1 MSFIRSV
8 IKYENFD
15 FESFFERVKDS
26 DIERVIH
33 KDKLSELDFLALLSP
48 CAEKYLTQISIK
60 AVELTH
66 KHFGRTI
73 SLYAPLYLSNYCIN
87 DCVYCGFKKNAKIKR
102 HALSE
107 EELRNE
113 ANYLF
118 DSGIRDILVLTGES
132 RAESSVEYIS
142 DCISILSSKFPSVS
156 IEVYPMKCDEYQKI
170 NTAGADGLTLYQE
183 TYDRNLY
190 ANYHKNSSK
199 SDYEFRLDVPER
211 ALQAGMRFINVGVLL
226 GLCEFRKDIF
236 FAGLHADY
244 LYREYPDVEI
254 GLGVPRISS
263 QNIFFNPPFTVS
275 DKNLIQSVLALRLF
289 IPFAS
294 ILISTRECPEFRDLL
309 VGLGITRLSAGSKTE
324 IGGYSSNFKT
334 EAQFR
339 IHDSR
344 SVSEIVDMLKSKNYD
359 PVFINW
365 RKI

>member
-1 MSFIRSV
+1 MSFIRSL
-8 IKYENFD
+8 IEYEKFD
-15 FESFFERVKDS
+15 FESFFLRVKDS

-33 KDKLSELDFLALLSP
+33 KAKLSELDFLALLSP
-48 CAEKYLTQISIK
+48 CAEKYLAQISIK
-60 AVELTH
+60 AVKLTQ

-73 SLYAPLYLSNYCIN
+73 SIYAPLYLSNYCIN
-87 DCVYCGFKKNAKIKR
+87 DCVYCGFRKNAKIKR

-107 EELRNE
+107 EELHGE
-113 ANYLF
+113 AKYLF

-132 RAESSVEYIS
+132 RAESPVEYIS
-142 DCISILSSKFPSVS
+142 DCISILSSKFPSIL
-156 IEVYPMKCDEYQKI
+156 IEVYPMECDGYQKL
-170 NTAGADGLTLYQE
+170 NTAGADGLTLHQE

-199 SDYEFRLDVPER
+199 SDYEFRREAPER
-211 ALQAGMRFINVGVLL
+211 ALQAGMRFVNVGALL

-244 LYREYPDVEI
+244 LSRNYPDIEI
-254 GLGVPRISS
+254 GLGIPRISS
-263 QNIFFNPPFTVS
+263 QNNYFNPPFTVS
-275 DKNLIQSVLALRLF
+275 NKNLIQSVLALRLF

-294 ILISTRECPEFRDLL
+294 ISISTRECPEFRDLL
-309 VGLGITRLSAGSKTE
+309 VELGITRLSAGSKTE
-324 IGGYSSNFKT
+324 IGGYSSSPKT

-339 IHDSR
+339 IHDNR